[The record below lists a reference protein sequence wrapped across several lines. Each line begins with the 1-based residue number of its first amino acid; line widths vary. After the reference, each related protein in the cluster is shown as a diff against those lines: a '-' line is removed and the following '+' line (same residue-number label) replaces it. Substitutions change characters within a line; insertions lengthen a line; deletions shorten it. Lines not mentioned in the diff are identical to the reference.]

1 MKEYK
6 LSSARGKQLYRMVT
20 TFCCGSLYNL
30 YDRPSLAKQAAF
42 DYCWEQYM
50 ATESHEAF
58 GVGNANTFG
67 FTASWLGTMNGEDIT
82 RVETKDNS
90 YLIWL
95 NR

>member
-1 MKEYK
+1 MREYK
-6 LSSARGKQLYRMVT
+6 LSSARGKRLYDMGIT
-20 TFCCGSLYNL
+20 CCWGSLYNL
-30 YDRPSLAKQAAF
+30 YDRCSQEKQAAF

-50 ATESHEAF
+50 ATENRESF

-67 FTASWLGTMNGEDIT
+67 FTASWLGTMNGEDIM

-90 YLIWL
+90 YLVWL